1 MFLRISNS
9 GGRKYLRLVQA
20 YRDDNGVPRQRQI
33 AQLGRLDELDE
44 QMVNGLIENLR
55 RFTGFG
61 TPPPEGVEPE
71 FERARELGP
80 TWLLSELWQSLGF
93 CSLLRTA
100 LRSSRRAFDA
110 EAAIRLMVF
119 NRVCDPDSKLGVLR
133 WLEGVVMPGLSDEVF
148 THQRLLRA
156 MDALMDKRER
166 IQRALSKRLLPL
178 LDQELSVVFYDLTT
192 IRIHAEHER
201 PDDIRRYGRSKELH
215 GPARQ
220 FVLGLIQ
227 SADGLPLDFEV
238 FAGNIAE
245 VKTLLPML
253 ERTLERYPIE
263 RVIVVAD
270 RGLLSLDNLAEV
282 EQLKVKGGRALEYIL
297 AVPASRYGD
306 FEAVLEPLRFAQEG
320 ESVREGQWQQRRV
333 VIAHDPE
340 RAKQQHERRQHKL
353 TELTELGERLAA
365 KLDAQ
370 DQGQSERGRRASDR
384 GAYTRFTRAVH
395 DAHFT
400 RFITPVL
407 DSERFSFAIDE
418 PALADAQ
425 RLDGKLILVTNVS
438 DIQGEDIVVRY
449 KALADIERG
458 FRVLKRDLEIAPVFH
473 RKPQRLEAHAFI
485 CFFALLLHR
494 IVRRQLKRKS
504 SPYSVE
510 RVINRLRAIQL
521 HQVSFGERSFRG
533 LTQMTPE
540 QLKLFETLE
549 VTQPT
554 TDAL

>member
-1 MFLRISNS
+1 MFIRISNS

-20 YRDDNGVPRQRQI
+20 YRDENGVPRQRQV

-44 QMVNGLIENLR
+44 PMVNGLIDSLR

-61 TPPPEGVEPE
+61 GSSEPAEGVEPA
-71 FERARELGP
+71 FERAREVGP

-93 CSLLRTA
+93 SALLRTA
-100 LRSSRRAFDA
+100 LRSSRREFDA

-133 WLEGVVMPGLSDEVF
+133 WLEGVVMPGISGEVF

-156 MDALMDKRER
+156 MDALMDKREA

-192 IRIHAEHER
+192 IRVHAEHER
-201 PDDIRRYGRSKELH
+201 PQDLRRFGRSKELH

-227 SADGLPLDFEV
+227 SADGIPLDFEV
-238 FAGNIAE
+238 FPGNIAE

-253 ERTLERYPIE
+253 ERTLKRYPIE

-282 EQLKVKGGRALEYIL
+282 EQLTVQGGRALEYIL
-297 AVPASRYGD
+297 AVPANRYGD
-306 FEAVLEPLRFAQEG
+306 FEAVLEPLRFAQDVH
-320 ESVREGQWQQRRV
+320 SVREGQWQNRRV
-333 VIAHDPE
+333 VIANDPE
-340 RAKQQHERRQHKL
+340 RGKEQQQRRQDKL
-353 TELTELGERLAA
+353 NTLSELGERLAA

-370 DQGQSERGRRASDR
+370 DEGKSERGRRASDR
-384 GAYTRFTRAVH
+384 GAYARFSRAVH
-395 DAHFT
+395 DAHFS

-407 DSERFSFAIDE
+407 DTDRFSFAINE
-418 PALADAQ
+418 SALADAQ
-425 RLDGKLILVTNVS
+425 RLDGKLILVTNVT
-438 DIQGEDIVVRY
+438 DHAPEDIVLRY

-458 FRVLKRDLEIAPVFH
+458 FRVLK
-473 RKPQRLEAHAFI
+473 
-485 CFFALLLHR
+485 
-494 IVRRQLKRKS
+494 S
-504 SPYSVE
+504 
-510 RVINRLRAIQL
+510 
-521 HQVSFGERSFRG
+521 
-533 LTQMTPE
+533 
-540 QLKLFETLE
+540 
-549 VTQPT
+549 
-554 TDAL
+554 